1 MNGIEVK
8 IQLKEDAR
16 LIQQK
21 GRPIPIHLQQ
31 SVGNEINKLIKQGH
45 IEKANNIDENC
56 FVSPAVITVK
66 KDKSVKIALD
76 SRKLNE
82 ITIKRKAQMPN
93 MEELISRISR
103 QIADEI
109 WTSKLDLD
117 YAYGQIILCKEA
129 QNLCIFAV
137 TGGDFTG
144 YYRFLKG
151 FYGLADI
158 PTIFQ
163 EKIDQTLENKHPAWL
178 DDIIIVTKGPKEQHE
193 KELIEV
199 LTRLENAGY
208 RLSGNNS
215 EFLNSR

>member
-1 MNGIEVK
+1 M
-8 IQLKEDAR
+8 
-16 LIQQK
+16 
-21 GRPIPIHLQQ
+21 
-31 SVGNEINKLIKQGH
+31 
-45 IEKANNIDENC
+45 
-56 FVSPAVITVK
+56 ITVK

-103 QIADEI
+103 KIADGPADEI
-109 WTSKLDLD
+109 RASKLHLD
-117 YAYGQIILCKEA
+117 YPYGQLILSREA

-158 PTIFQ
+158 STIFQ
-163 EKIDQTLENKHPAWL
+163 EKIDQTLENKHPTFL
-178 DDIIIVTKGPKEQHE
+178 DDIIIVTKGPKEQHK

-199 LTRLENAGY
+199 LTRLENADY
-208 RLSGNNS
+208 RLSENKS
-215 EFLNSR
+215 EFSNQKTN